1 MIEIEKSEVDGI
13 YEIGRYYIWLTEEGQ
28 IGNFAFY
35 THEDEAKKDFEEYWE
50 KFETSYIDYWA
61 SRCPQ

>member
-1 MIEIEKSEVDGI
+1 MIEIEKSKIDGI

-28 IGNFAFY
+28 IGNFSFY
-35 THEDEAKKDFEEYWE
+35 LSKEEAKKDCEEYFE
-50 KFETSYIDYWA
+50 KINESYANYWA